1 MHNIKYY
8 KKLWAAKTSGELNP
22 KWSYEDDCKELEQFL
37 DNKKYDCLE
46 LGCGNGE
53 LYAVAM
59 KHYNSYCGV
68 DFSKSN
74 IEKKK
79 KKKFGIELHCADVV
93 DFIPEKKA
101 SLIHSNQLLQYL
113 TKSQIKSLIKS
124 NIENCSD
131 NGIIIHRQIPD
142 RRLRRLYF
150 LGYLKPNVNYIKLNQ
165 LIFPISYNL
174 YTFFKKI
181 TFSYSDFGFWYNTN
195 EILEICDELGVKGEI
210 FGSSLYRY
218 RFNLLIRT

>member
-8 KKLWAAKTSGELNP
+8 KKLWTGKTSGELNP

-74 IEKKK
+74 IEIFKKK
-79 KKKFGIELHCADVV
+79 ILVLNCIVLMSLILSLKKKHL
-93 DFIPEKKA
+93 
-101 SLIHSNQLLQYL
+101 
-113 TKSQIKSLIKS
+113 
-124 NIENCSD
+124 
-131 NGIIIHRQIPD
+131 
-142 RRLRRLYF
+142 
-150 LGYLKPNVNYIKLNQ
+150 
-165 LIFPISYNL
+165 
-174 YTFFKKI
+174 
-181 TFSYSDFGFWYNTN
+181 
-195 EILEICDELGVKGEI
+195 
-210 FGSSLYRY
+210 
-218 RFNLLIRT
+218 